1 MRMDNILIINYD
13 LNNITSISN
22 VLKKIGHNPI
32 ISSDPSKLRS
42 AAKIILPGVGSFD
55 SAIKILENY
64 GWKDR
69 LREFVEKYE
78 IPLLG
83 ICLGMQLLAESSDEG
98 SPIEGLGL
106 IKGNIKKLEKNN
118 SNEKVPHIGWN
129 EVNQKKE
136 SIIFQNIPNNTDF
149 YFVHSYHYKINNH
162 EEVLGETPYCGNFV
176 SVINKSNIFGV
187 QFHPEKSAKYGIQLL
202 KNFININ

>member
-1 MRMDNILIINYD
+1 MDNLLIINYD
-13 LNNITSISN
+13 LNNIVSVSN
-22 VLKKIGHNPI
+22 ALKKIGHNPI

-83 ICLGMQLLAESSDEG
+83 ICLGMQVMFRSSEEG
-98 SPIEGLGL
+98 ELKGLG
-106 IKGNIKKLEKNN
+106 
-118 SNEKVPHIGWN
+118 
-129 EVNQKKE
+129 
-136 SIIFQNIPNNTDF
+136 IFDSRINYALP
-149 YFVHSYHYKINNH
+149 SKKINI
-162 EEVLGETPYCGNFV
+162 G
-176 SVINKSNIFGV
+176 
-187 QFHPEKSAKYGIQLL
+187 
-202 KNFININ
+202 